1 MGKQL
6 NADLIKKLCKKYT
19 PSSLI
24 DMQFRGADITFKTD
38 DEGNPV
44 LLFTGKRKEKC
55 EPGFL
60 LTIKLSLRRTLHGLS
75 LYWAYAT
82 RFIINKQR
90 QL

>member
-19 PSSLI
+19 PSSSI

-44 LLFTGKRKEKC
+44 LLFAGKRKEN
-55 EPGFL
+55 GD
-60 LTIKLSLRRTLHGLS
+60 IKGLR
-75 LYWAYAT
+75 YA
-82 RFIINKQR
+82 RVLRYDHDGNLIKDHWD
-90 QL
+90 LKGDAS